1 MVTPTQP
8 RPLTRFI
15 LRHMPGIGVLHHYSR
30 SLFMADLGA
39 GLVLTAILIPIGMS
53 YAEAS
58 GLPAIYGLY
67 STIIPLLVYALFG
80 PSRILVLGPDS
91 ALAGLM
97 ASVLLVMAAG
107 SADSANKAITLAGM
121 LAIMVGGL
129 CLLAGVFR
137 LGFITELLS
146 KPIRYGYL
154 NGIALTV
161 LASQLPKLCGMQA
174 SGDNLLQK
182 IHVFLNELLQGQL
195 HLPTALIG
203 AGCLLLIWLGNRYLP
218 RWPIILIAM
227 LAASAAA
234 FLYNQQGAVTIAVI
248 GSIPQGLPNFAM
260 PQVSLTEFKALIP
273 SAFAIALVAFADMS
287 VLSRTF
293 AQRLGDTSKPNQ
305 ELVALGLSNMASGL
319 FHGFAVSSSASRT
332 PVAEAA
338 GAKTQMTN
346 VIGAACIALVISF
359 SPQLLQHVP
368 RTVLAAIV
376 IAACLAL
383 VEVRP
388 LLRLYRIRR
397 SEFWL
402 SMLCFMGVALV
413 DVIHGIF
420 LAVVVAVAAFV
431 WRDWRPHYAVLGRV
445 DGMKGYHDMVRHPE
459 AKQIPGLLIFR
470 WDAPLFFANQDSFR
484 NDIQQAIT
492 SAATPVTWVLIA
504 AEPITDIDVTAA
516 DMLQALEAALAAQG
530 IQLCFAEMKGPVKD
544 RLTDYG
550 LMAAWGTT
558 RFFPTI
564 GKAVDAYVE
573 HNKVPWV
580 DWED

>member
-1 MVTPTQP
+1 MPAPHVPH
-8 RPLTRFI
+8 PLVRLLQRYVPGLQL
-15 LRHMPGIGVLHHYSR
+15 LRDYSVAT
-30 SLFMADLGA
+30 LLGDLGA

-67 STIIPLLVYALFG
+67 SSIIPLLVYALFG

-97 ASVLLVMAAG
+97 ASALLVLSAG
-107 SADSANKAITLAGM
+107 SADKAITLAGM
-121 LAIMVGGL
+121 LAVMVGSL
-129 CLLAGVFR
+129 CFLAGLFR

-161 LASQLPKLCGMQA
+161 LASQLPKLCGIN
-174 SGDNLLQK
+174 SGGDNLLHK
-182 IHVFLNELLQGQL
+182 MELFLQSIMAGQL
-195 HLPTALIG
+195 QLSSTIIG
-203 AGCLLLIWLGNRYLP
+203 FGSLLLILLGKRYLP
-218 RWPIILIAM
+218 RWPVILVAM

-234 FLYNQQGAVTIAVI
+234 FLYNQQGAASIAVI
-248 GSIPQGLPNFAM
+248 GSIPQGLPGFAF
-260 PQVSLTEFKALIP
+260 PQVSLAEFKALIP
-273 SAFAIALVAFADMS
+273 SAIAIALVAFADMS

-293 AQRLGDTSKPNQ
+293 AQRLGDTPKPDQ
-305 ELVALGLSNMASGL
+305 ELLALGLSNIASGL
-319 FHGFAVSSSASRT
+319 FHGFTITSSASRT

-338 GAKTQMTN
+338 GAKTQMAG
-346 VIGAACIALVISF
+346 VMGACCIALILYIG
-359 SPQLLQHVP
+359 PELLQHVP

-376 IAACLAL
+376 ISACLAL

-413 DVIHGIF
+413 DVIQGIF
-420 LAVVVAVAAFV
+420 IAVVVAIIAFL
-431 WRDWRPHYAVLGRV
+431 WRAWRPHYAVLGRV
-445 DGMKGYHDMVRHPE
+445 DGMKGYHDRVRHPE
-459 AKQIPGLLIFR
+459 AKSIPGLLIFR
-470 WDAPLFFANQDSFR
+470 WDAPLFFANQETFHHEL
-484 NDIQQAIT
+484 QQAIRH
-492 SAATPVTWVLIA
+492 AATPLTWILVA

-516 DMLQALEAALAAQG
+516 DMLQELESALTAQG
-530 IQLCFAEMKGPVKD
+530 ISLCFAEMKGPVKD
-544 RLTDYG
+544 RLKDYG
-550 LMAAWGTT
+550 LMSAWGTE

>member
-1 MVTPTQP
+1 MPAPHVPQP
-8 RPLTRFI
+8 LVRLLQRYVPGLQL
-15 LRHMPGIGVLHHYSR
+15 LRDYSVAT
-30 SLFMADLGA
+30 LLGDLGA

-67 STIIPLLVYALFG
+67 SSIIPLLVYALFG

-97 ASVLLVMAAG
+97 ASALLVLSAG
-107 SADSANKAITLAGM
+107 SADKAITLAGM
-121 LAIMVGGL
+121 LAVMVGSL
-129 CLLAGVFR
+129 CFLAGLFR

-161 LASQLPKLCGMQA
+161 LASQLPKLCGIN
-174 SGDNLLQK
+174 SGGDNLLHK
-182 IHVFLNELLQGQL
+182 MELFLQSIMAGQL
-195 HLPTALIG
+195 QLSSTIIG
-203 AGCLLLIWLGNRYLP
+203 FGSLLLILLGKRYLP
-218 RWPIILIAM
+218 RWPVILVAM

-234 FLYNQQGAVTIAVI
+234 FLYNQQGAASIAVI
-248 GSIPQGLPNFAM
+248 GSIPQGLPGFAF
-260 PQVSLTEFKALIP
+260 PQVSLAEFKALIP
-273 SAFAIALVAFADMS
+273 SAIAIALVAFADMS

-293 AQRLGDTSKPNQ
+293 AQRLGDTPKPDQ
-305 ELVALGLSNMASGL
+305 ELLALGLSNIASGL
-319 FHGFAVSSSASRT
+319 FHGFTITSSASRT

-338 GAKTQMTN
+338 GAKTQMAG
-346 VIGAACIALVISF
+346 VMGACCIALILYIG
-359 SPQLLQHVP
+359 PELLQHVP

-376 IAACLAL
+376 ISACLAL

-397 SEFWL
+397 SECWL

-413 DVIHGIF
+413 DVIQGIF
-420 LAVVVAVAAFV
+420 IAVVVAIIAFL
-431 WRDWRPHYAVLGRV
+431 WRAWRPHYAVLGRV
-445 DGMKGYHDMVRHPE
+445 DGMKGYHDRVRHPE
-459 AKQIPGLLIFR
+459 AKSIPGLLIFR
-470 WDAPLFFANQDSFR
+470 WDAPLFFANQETFHHEL
-484 NDIQQAIT
+484 QQAIRH
-492 SAATPVTWVLIA
+492 AATPLTWILVA

-516 DMLQALEAALAAQG
+516 DMLQELESALTAQG
-530 IQLCFAEMKGPVKD
+530 ISLCFAEMKGPVKD
-544 RLTDYG
+544 RLKDYG
-550 LMAAWGTT
+550 LMSAWGTE

-573 HNKVPWV
+573 SNKVQWV